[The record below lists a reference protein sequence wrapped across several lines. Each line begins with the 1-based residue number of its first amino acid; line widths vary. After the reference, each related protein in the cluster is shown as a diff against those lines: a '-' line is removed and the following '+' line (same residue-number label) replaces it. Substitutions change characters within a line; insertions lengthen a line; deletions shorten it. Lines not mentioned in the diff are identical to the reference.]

1 MFGIFEAQILEI
13 RSESGLMVKT
23 LVIVVSV
30 ISASVTNCA
39 AVLPLLRGGS
49 QKLFL
54 ILGPAEDMQ

>member
-13 RSESGLMVKT
+13 WSESGLLVKT
-23 LVIVVSV
+23 PVIIVSV
-30 ISASVTNCA
+30 ISALITNCA

-54 ILGPAEDMQ
+54 ILSPAEDIQ